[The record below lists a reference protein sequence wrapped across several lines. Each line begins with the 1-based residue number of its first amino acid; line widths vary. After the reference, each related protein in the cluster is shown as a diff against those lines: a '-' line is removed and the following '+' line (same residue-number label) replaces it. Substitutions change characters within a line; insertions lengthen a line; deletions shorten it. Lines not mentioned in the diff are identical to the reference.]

1 MVILGRKDGG
11 EGTFEIGRK
20 YTFKYCFPDGEDRFF
35 DKYEVL
41 EVDSEKG
48 LIKVKTEETYL
59 VSDGKETIKT
69 LHIILNTHSPWFCY
83 AT

>member
-1 MVILGRKDGG
+1 MRIHN
-11 EGTFEIGRK
+11 
-20 YTFKYCFPDGEDRFF
+20 
-35 DKYEVL
+35 EVL